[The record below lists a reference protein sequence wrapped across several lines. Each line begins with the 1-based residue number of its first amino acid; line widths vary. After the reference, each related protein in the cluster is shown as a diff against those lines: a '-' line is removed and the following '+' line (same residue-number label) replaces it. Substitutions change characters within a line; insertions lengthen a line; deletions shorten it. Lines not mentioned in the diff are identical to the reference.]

1 MTSRSSRAVQ
11 LDVQS
16 GRGGWDCGV
25 GAGLH
30 GATVSP
36 NTHLAG
42 GAWGLEGVTSSW
54 TVKGQKCL
62 FSPTFRYELL

>member
-16 GRGGWDCGV
+16 GRGGRDCGV

-30 GATVSP
+30 GATVGP
-36 NTHLAG
+36 NTHLDRGLGAG
-42 GAWGLEGVTSSW
+42 GG
-54 TVKGQKCL
+54 
-62 FSPTFRYELL
+62 